1 MTTLSS
7 ISRCEGG
14 ALRHKHKYK
23 LVAEVDPELDK
34 IYLFKALF
42 FQCRVCDR
50 LLPVKRSYLYGKLLW
65 L

>member
-1 MTTLSS
+1 M
-7 ISRCEGG
+7 
-14 ALRHKHKYK
+14 RHKHKYK